1 MLHSPPNVKFLI
13 VDQHGLQN
21 NASILSPHFLYAIS
35 LTKGNSFSKYSYQLP
50 SQESNGVS
58 IVAFSDMQRFEEC
71 QENVLL
77 SLAQQRLMQETVVIE
92 LKYILILLQ
101 LWSG

>member
-21 NASILSPHFLYAIS
+21 NASILSPHSIS
-35 LTKGNSFSKYSYQLP
+35 LTKGNSFSKYSYQLLGLP

-71 QENVLL
+71 QENVLF